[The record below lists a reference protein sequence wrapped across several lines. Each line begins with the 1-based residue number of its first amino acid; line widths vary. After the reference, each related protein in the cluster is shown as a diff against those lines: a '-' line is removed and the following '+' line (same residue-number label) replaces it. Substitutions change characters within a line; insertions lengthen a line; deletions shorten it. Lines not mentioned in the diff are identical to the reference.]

1 MEQQG
6 MNLKKETTDKALGEF
21 AKVFGL
27 PPHLKDGDNLRTA
40 LEILHRELSR
50 QYTEETFPEALE
62 IAWQQ
67 ARRFPCIADF
77 HRGFDAP
84 ERDELGGMPKEYLK

>member
-1 MEQQG
+1 MK
-6 MNLKKETTDKALGEF
+6 LKKETVTLAYLDFATRFGWPQHAKDNETRKAIV
-21 AKVFGL
+21 AI
-27 PPHLKDGDNLRTA
+27 D
-40 LEILHRELSR
+40 HRELSKHYSDE
-50 QYTEETFPEALE
+50 QFKDALS

-84 ERDELGGMPKEYLK
+84 EKSRTPSMDDLGL

>member
-1 MEQQG
+1 MK
-6 MNLKKETTDKALGEF
+6 LSKETVELSLKEFVDALG
-21 AKVFGL
+21 APQHVKTIKDMDKVI
-27 PPHLKDGDNLRTA
+27 NLY
-40 LEILHRELSR
+40 HRELSK
-50 QYTEETFPEALE
+50 YHSEETFPAALS

-84 ERDELGGMPKEYLK
+84 VNHGPTMADIGL